1 MEDDADKNIGIVG
14 IMQKKTPSRE
24 KRKVG
29 SKLNDSANLNNLSG
43 ISGGPYG
50 LASNNDGIFGD
61 NPTSL
66 YEASNADL
74 DRSQRFR
81 DFLEQ

>member
-1 MEDDADKNIGIVG
+1 
-14 IMQKKTPSRE
+14 
-24 KRKVG
+24 
-29 SKLNDSANLNNLSG
+29 LNNLSG

-50 LASNNDGIFGD
+50 VANNSGLGDGIFGD
-61 NPTSL
+61 NPTSM

-81 DFLEQ
+81 EFLEQ